1 LPLDSSIVPFAGIRL
16 GGLDPAV
23 DQALTK
29 VIKSSVGVDL
39 NNPANI
45 LDTNIVTERTL
56 FDQFVNRVTDQT
68 ISGAKTFNS
77 TVTTKGHLVL
87 DGTVLNSGDIFS
99 AGGNDGLFG
108 IYNTRNSGDI
118 RLVAKN
124 ATGSENITLIANHGG
139 VQINGSL
146 NVTGDIAAFFTPSD
160 RNWKDNIAPLTDSLS
175 KVCAISGNRFDW
187 NEKSDYSGTDVGL
200 IAQEVRDIL
209 PEAVAER
216 EDGHLSVSYIKI
228 IPLLVEAI
236 KELRNEVENLKKSE

>member
-1 LPLDSSIVPFAGIRL
+1 
-16 GGLDPAV
+16 
-23 DQALTK
+23 
-29 VIKSSVGVDL
+29 
-39 NNPANI
+39 
-45 LDTNIVTERTL
+45 
-56 FDQFVNRVTDQT
+56 
-68 ISGAKTFNS
+68 
-77 TVTTKGHLVL
+77 VTTGGSLVL
-87 DGTVLNSGDIFS
+87 NGTATYSGDILS
-99 AGGNDGLFG
+99 AGGDDGLFG

-118 RLVAKN
+118 RLIAKN
-124 ATGSENITLIANHGG
+124 STGSDNASLIANHGG
-139 VQINGSL
+139 VQVNGTLIANGMATITSAGLTINGTNNDADGDIWSTGGSDKIFVLHNISNGGVTRFALKNTDGSLINQTLVLNYAGATINGAL

-187 NEKSDYSGTDVGL
+187 NKKSDYSGTDVGL